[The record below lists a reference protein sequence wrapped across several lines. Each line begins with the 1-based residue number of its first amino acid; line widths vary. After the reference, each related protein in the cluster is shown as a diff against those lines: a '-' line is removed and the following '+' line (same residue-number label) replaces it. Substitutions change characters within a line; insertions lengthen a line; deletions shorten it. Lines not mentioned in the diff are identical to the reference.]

1 MKIRGGLAAA
11 LAALCNAIW
20 IPGAPAA
27 RAAEVAIEVVDGQ
40 GRPLPDAV
48 AIASPAASGAV
59 REQHEPVRPADGTD
73 VIDQIDKQFVP
84 YVKVIRAGTW
94 IRFPNKDNIRHHVY
108 SFSPARR
115 FELPLYAG
123 AAAPPVL
130 FDKPGVVVMG
140 CNIHDWMVG
149 YVYVSESPYFG
160 KTGDDGRTT
169 LLDLPPGD
177 YVIRIWHPD
186 LIASEESTAR
196 TVRVADRI
204 ADRVEKADTRRE
216 AWKLEIKPSLK
227 PRRGPSATKGLG
239 YR

>member
-1 MKIRGGLAAA
+1 MRVPGGLAAA
-11 LAALCNAIW
+11 FAALFTRIAWVVLIVA
-20 IPGAPAA
+20 APAA
-27 RAAEVAIEVVDGQ
+27 VRAAEVHIEVVDSQ

-48 AIASPAASGAV
+48 VIASPVNPGAA
-59 REQHEPVRPADGTD
+59 REAARPADGTE
-73 VIDQIDKQFVP
+73 VIDQVDKQFVP

-94 IRFPNKDNIRHHVY
+94 VRFPNQDNIRHHVY
-108 SFSPARR
+108 SFSPAKR

-160 KTGDDGRTT
+160 KTGDDGRT
-169 LLDLPPGD
+169 LLANLPPGD
-177 YVIRIWHPD
+177 YAIRIWHPD
-186 LIASEESTAR
+186 LIAAEESTAR
-196 TVRVADRI
+196 TVRLTEQDA
-204 ADRVEKADTRRE
+204 RRE
-216 AWKLEIKPSLK
+216 AWKIEVKPSLK
-227 PRRGPSATKGLG
+227 PRRGPSETKGLG

>member
-1 MKIRGGLAAA
+1 MKVAGGLAAA
-11 LAALCNAIW
+11 LVVLIAAAT
-20 IPGAPAA
+20 AAA
-27 RAAEVAIEVVDGQ
+27 RAAEVDIEVVDGQ

-48 AIASPAASGAV
+48 VIASPANPGAA
-59 REQHEPVRPADGTD
+59 REIARPADGTE

-94 IRFPNKDNIRHHVY
+94 VRFPNKDNIRHHVY
-108 SFSPARR
+108 SFSPAKR

-160 KTGDDGRTT
+160 KTGDDGRT
-169 LLDLPPGD
+169 LLANLPAGD
-177 YVIRIWHPD
+177 YAIRIWHPD
-186 LIASEESTAR
+186 LIAAEEST
-196 TVRVADRI
+196 VRMVRLTEPDG
-204 ADRVEKADTRRE
+204 RRE
-216 AWKLEIKPSLK
+216 AWKIEVKPSLK
-227 PRRGPSATKGLG
+227 PRRGPSETKGLG